1 MVVPVLE
8 KLAAPWM
15 EKRVPGVE
23 VPMPKRLLVA
33 STVRKSADDTALELA
48 G

>member
-15 EKRVPGVE
+15 EKRVPGVV
-23 VPMPKRLLVA
+23 VPMPKNELVV
-33 STVRKSADDTALELA
+33 STERKFADDTALELA